1 MSKKFKDMETPE
13 QQYARQAA
21 QRPQRPTGDVSNS
34 QWRSMDSYEQAA
46 YLARSDGREDDARK
60 HEQAR
65 AERLDPP
72 KAKKWWGRR

>member
-1 MSKKFKDMETPE
+1 MGRKFKDMETPE

-21 QRPQRPTGDVSNS
+21 QQPQRPTGDVSNS

-46 YLARSDGREDDARK
+46 YLARSDGREDEARQ

-65 AERLDPP
+65 AQRLNPP
-72 KAKKWWGRR
+72 KPKRRWFR